1 LDAFPKALISADNG
15 YAIGVGCILTYCCD
29 LILAS
34 DNTERRMPQV
44 ALGILPAYGGSVLLA
59 RWIGK
64 GHGMKLSMGFLIS
77 AQEACRVDLAQWLV
91 PHVELMQRTMEVA
104 NHNAELLPLAA
115 SMTKESL
122 NRGLVI
128 PNLDD
133 AAWVDAYRFMA
144 LGMTDDARAKH
155 DVWRNKS

>member
-1 LDAFPKALISADNG
+1 MDAFPKALISAVNG

-64 GHGMKLSMGFLIS
+64 GHAMKLSMSFLIS
-77 AQEACRVDLAQWLV
+77 A
-91 PHVELMQRTMEVA
+91 
-104 NHNAELLPLAA
+104 
-115 SMTKESL
+115 
-122 NRGLVI
+122 
-128 PNLDD
+128 
-133 AAWVDAYRFMA
+133 
-144 LGMTDDARAKH
+144 
-155 DVWRNKS
+155 